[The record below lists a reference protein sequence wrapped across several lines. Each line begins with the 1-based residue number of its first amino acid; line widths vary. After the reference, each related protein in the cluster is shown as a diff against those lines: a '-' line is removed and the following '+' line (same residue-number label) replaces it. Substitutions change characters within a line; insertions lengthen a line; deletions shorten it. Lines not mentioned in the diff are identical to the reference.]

1 MSKSRASR
9 VAYVD
14 VDNTLVRKVA
24 GEEMPD
30 PDVIKLVRRPKRR
43 GARLYCRSTGGAAHA
58 RRAALK
64 CRIASLFEGF
74 LSKPNLLLDDER
86 VTEWPDCHEVSP
98 KDDRRAIH
106 ASMKAIAKRS
116 SAR

>member
-1 MSKSRASR
+1 MSKSWASR

-106 ASMKAIAKRS
+106 ASMKAIGKRS
-116 SAR
+116 SGR

>member
-43 GARLYCRSTGGAAHA
+43 GARLYCWSTGGAAHA

-98 KDDRRAIH
+98 KDNRRAIH
-106 ASMKAIAKRS
+106 ASMKSIAKRS